1 MHFSAHTVTL
11 TCVLLHDMSCSCGGM
26 EVNGESKSKDGTAE
40 GDEVVVSALAV
51 GLTGWISHNP
61 EEN

>member
-1 MHFSAHTVTL
+1 MF
-11 TCVLLHDMSCSCGGM
+11 VLLHNMSCSQGV
-26 EVNGESKSKDGTAE
+26 EVDGASESRGETAE

>member
-1 MHFSAHTVTL
+1 M
-11 TCVLLHDMSCSCGGM
+11 
-26 EVNGESKSKDGTAE
+26 NGESESRGETAE

-51 GLTGWISHNP
+51 GLTGWVSHNP